1 MQAQENP
8 LQTLSMNKRKKGG
21 GGNDLGS
28 FHIQDPAINKG
39 MKPSTVKFIMTYE
52 KRKAIY

>member
-52 KRKAIY
+52 KSKAIY